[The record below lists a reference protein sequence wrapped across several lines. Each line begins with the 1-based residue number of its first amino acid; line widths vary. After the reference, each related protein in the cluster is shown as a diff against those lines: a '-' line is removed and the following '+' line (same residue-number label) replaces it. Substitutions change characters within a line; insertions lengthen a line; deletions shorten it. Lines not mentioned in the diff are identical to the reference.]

1 MEENL
6 TPSLEDY
13 VEIIYG
19 LSAER
24 GFARVKEI
32 AASARV
38 SSASVTQM
46 LPRLVEHGLA
56 SHEQYGYIQLT
67 AEGRRVAE
75 KITRRHQIITRFLS
89 EMLGID
95 EAQAE
100 ADACK
105 FEHSISE
112 PTLSRLVDFI
122 QFVESRPK
130 GSRRWLENFYDFVEM
145 KE

>member
-1 MEENL
+1 MEKAL
-6 TPSLEDY
+6 TSSLEDY
-13 VEIIYG
+13 VEIIYD
-19 LSAER
+19 LCAER

-32 AASARV
+32 AASAGV

-46 LPRLVEHGLA
+46 LPRLVERGLV

-67 AEGRRVAE
+67 DEGRRIAE
-75 KITRRHQIITRFLS
+75 RIARRHKIITRFLS
-89 EMLGID
+89 EMLGIN
-95 EAQAE
+95 EAQAG

-112 PTLSRLVDFI
+112 STLSRLVDFI

-130 GSRRWLENFYDFVEM
+130 GSRRWLNNFYDFIAM
-145 KE
+145 KG

>member
-1 MEENL
+1 MEVNL

-13 VEIIYG
+13 VEIIYR

-32 AASARV
+32 AAAAGV

-46 LPRLVEHGLA
+46 LPRLVEYGLV

-67 AEGRRVAE
+67 DEGRRIAE
-75 KITRRHQIITRFLS
+75 RISRRHKIITRFLS
-89 EMLGID
+89 EMLGIN
-95 EAQAE
+95 ATQAE

-130 GSRRWLENFYDFVEM
+130 GSRRWLKNFYHFVGM
-145 KE
+145 KR

>member
-1 MEENL
+1 MEKDL
-6 TPSLEDY
+6 TPSLENY
-13 VEIIYG
+13 VEIIYRR
-19 LSAER
+19 SAER

-32 AASARV
+32 ATYAGV

-46 LPRLVEHGLA
+46 LHRLVEHGLVT
-56 SHEQYGYIQLT
+56 HEQYGYIQLT
-67 AEGRRVAE
+67 DEGRRTAE
-75 KITRRHQIITRFLS
+75 KIARRHKIITRFLS

-95 EAQAE
+95 EAHAE

-105 FEHSISE
+105 FEHSISQE
-112 PTLSRLVDFI
+112 TLSRLVDFI

-130 GSRRWLENFYDFVEM
+130 GTRRWLKNFYDFVEM